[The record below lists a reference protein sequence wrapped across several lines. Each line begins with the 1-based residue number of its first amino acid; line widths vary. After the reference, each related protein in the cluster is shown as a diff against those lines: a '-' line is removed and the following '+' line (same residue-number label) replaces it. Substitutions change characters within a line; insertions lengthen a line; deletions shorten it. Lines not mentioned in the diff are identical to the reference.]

1 MKDYSDM
8 SAKEKVLHQFKRRI
22 CEDISVMY
30 TDMSLD
36 HLLEGGGMEDV
47 EQNMASVGEA
57 FFKIM
62 HIESLQDLRH
72 YMIERQ
78 GWDYDTFEDAF
89 FTFMSK

>member
-8 SAKEKVLHQFKRRI
+8 TAKEKVLHQFKRRM

-36 HLLEGGGMEDV
+36 YLVEEGDQSEV
-47 EQNMASVGEA
+47 EEMMRSVGEA
-57 FFKIM
+57 FFQVMQK
-62 HIESLQDLRH
+62 ESLQDLRH
-72 YMIERQ
+72 YMIECQ
-78 GWDYDTFEDAF
+78 GWDYDTFDDAF

>member
-36 HLLEGGGMEDV
+36 VIQQGGTQTDV
-47 EQNMASVGEA
+47 EIDMTSLGEI
-57 FFKIM
+57 FFEIM
-62 HIESLQDLRH
+62 HKESLQDLKRCMIGRH
-72 YMIERQ
+72 
-78 GWDYDTFEDAF
+78 GWDDESFEDAF

>member
-36 HLLEGGGMEDV
+36 VIQQGGTQTDV
-47 EQNMASVGEA
+47 EVDMTSLGEI
-57 FFKIM
+57 FFDIM
-62 HIESLQDLRH
+62 HKESLQDLKRCMIGRH
-72 YMIERQ
+72 
-78 GWDYDTFEDAF
+78 GWDDETFEDAF
-89 FTFMSK
+89 FTFMSR